1 MMEGKGTKLRD
12 IPNVAFKMSKISGRD
27 ELMESLH
34 NILYRRKGAATTRKK
49 AILDFNGFAF
59 AAENEEKEIEARKV
73 SLGKWKLDLINK
85 LLDTLDIP
93 RGSGDKGTKI
103 DLVVEFLEKPEQRSE
118 VDLAAKEAAKKEKE
132 KRKRERAAAQ
142 KAKKD
147 KAKKRK
153 AASSEKA
160 GSSKK
165 KAKKEEE
172 SGSEDSEAEDESDE
186 QSGSESEE
194 EVLPTKQVKSAA
206 KTPAPKATKEKKAT
220 PKSAAA
226 KKAPTPAKKSAAEE
240 EEQPVM
246 KLSLDKIKT
255 DVESLLSKMNDD
267 ELGMLTVKT
276 LLAKMQE
283 HYGFEVRPRKSDFKA
298 VMHAYAEVRL
308 PQAPADEPAAA
319 EAAAA
324 AAEPTP
330 VAEEEV
336 A

>member
-34 NILYRRKGAATTRKK
+34 NIMYRRKGIATTRKK

-59 AAENEEKEIEARKV
+59 SAESEEKEIEARKA

-85 LLDTLDIP
+85 LMDTLDIP

-103 DLVVEFLEKPEQRSE
+103 DRVVEFLEKPEQKSE

-142 KAKKD
+142 KAKKE
-147 KAKKRK
+147 KAKKSKATASDK
-153 AASSEKA
+153 AA
-160 GSSKK
+160 GSKK
-165 KAKKEEE
+165 KTKKEEKNE
-172 SGSEDSEAEDESDE
+172 SESESEAEESE
-186 QSGSESEE
+186 EEESASESEE
-194 EVLPTKQVKSAA
+194 EVLPTKKA
-206 KTPAPKATKEKKAT
+206 KTAPAHTKKEKDTTT

-226 KKAPTPAKKSAAEE
+226 KKAAAPAAKQEE
-240 EEQPVM
+240 EPVM
-246 KLSLDKIKT
+246 KLSLDKIKS
-255 DVESLLSKMNDD
+255 DVEGLLSKMSDD

-283 HYGFEVRPRKSDFKA
+283 IYGFEVRPRKSDFKA

-308 PQAPADEPAAA
+308 PQAPAKAP
-319 EAAAA
+319 AAAA
-324 AAEPTP
+324 ATP
-330 VAEEEV
+330 MEAAKPAAAAEEE
-336 A
+336 AA

>member
-1 MMEGKGTKLRD
+1 MEGKGTKLRD

-34 NILYRRKGAATTRKK
+34 NIIYRRKGIATTRKK

-59 AAENEEKEIEARKV
+59 SAESEEKEIEARKA

-85 LLDTLDIP
+85 LMDTLDVP

-103 DLVVEFLEKPEQRSE
+103 DRVVEFLGKPEQKSE

-142 KAKKD
+142 KAKKE
-147 KAKKRK
+147 KSKKRK
-153 AASSEKA
+153 ATAGDKA
-160 GSSKK
+160 ASSKK

-172 SGSEDSEAEDESDE
+172 NGSESESEEESA
-186 QSGSESEE
+186 SESEE
-194 EVLPTKQVKSAA
+194 EVLPTKKVKT
-206 KTPAPKATKEKKAT
+206 TPGAGKKEKGTTT

-226 KKAPTPAKKSAAEE
+226 KKAAAPVAEE
-240 EEQPVM
+240 EEEPVM
-246 KLSLDKIKT
+246 KLSLDKIKS
-255 DVESLLSKMNDD
+255 DVEGLLSKMSDD

-283 HYGFEVRPRKSDFKA
+283 FYGFEVRPRKSDFKA
-298 VMHAYAEVRL
+298 AMHAYAEVRL
-308 PQAPADEPAAA
+308 PQAPAEAPAA
-319 EAAAA
+319 EAATHMEVAKPA
-324 AAEPTP
+324 PAAEE
-330 VAEEEV
+330 A

>member
-1 MMEGKGTKLRD
+1 MEGKGTKLRD

-34 NILYRRKGAATTRKK
+34 NIMYKRKGAATTRKK

-59 AAENEEKEIEARKV
+59 AAENEEKEIEARKT

-85 LLDTLDIP
+85 LMDTLDIP

-103 DLVVEFLEKPEQRSE
+103 DCVVEFLEKPEQKSE

-132 KRKRERAAAQ
+132 KRKRERTAAQ
-142 KAKKD
+142 KAKKE
-147 KAKKRK
+147 KAKKST
-153 AASSEKA
+153 AA
-160 GSSKK
+160 GGSKK

-172 SGSEDSEAEDESDE
+172 NESESEQEESEEEDA
-186 QSGSESEE
+186 SESEE
-194 EVLPTKQVKSAA
+194 EVLPTKKA
-206 KTPAPKATKEKKAT
+206 KKTPTPAPAKKAKTT
-220 PKSAAA
+220 PKSAA
-226 KKAPTPAKKSAAEE
+226 KKVASPAAEK

-246 KLSLDKIKT
+246 KLSLDKIKS
-255 DVESLLSKMNDD
+255 DVEGLLSKMSDD

-283 HYGFEVRPRKSDFKA
+283 VYGFEVRPRKSDFKA

-308 PQAPADEPAAA
+308 PQAPAEAPAAEAPAAA
-319 EAAAA
+319 E
-324 AAEPTP
+324 PM
-330 VAEEEV
+330 EEV
-336 A
+336 AAEEPAAEEAA